1 MHSPAPRGPQGSR
14 LGITE
19 WGSVGRGQVC
29 RGFPGSSVVKESA
42 CSAGDLAS
50 IPGSGISPGE
60 GSGYPLQH
68 SCLENSM
75 DRRAWRATVHGV
87 AKSRTQLNAQVCR
100 VLRVRRGHL
109 RTHPRRQRDHLRA
122 RQARSNHSIVP
133 SDPTRHPLKDKM
145 TTNYK
150 MANVM
155 S

>member
-1 MHSPAPRGPQGSR
+1 MTNKVSSKRRCLSR
-14 LGITE
+14 SL
-19 WGSVGRGQVC
+19 
-29 RGFPGSSVVKESA
+29 GFPGGSDGKESA
-42 CSAGDLAS
+42 CNVGDLVW
-50 IPGSGISPGE
+50 IPWSGRSPEERNGNL
-60 GSGYPLQH
+60 LQH

-75 DRRAWRATVHGV
+75 DRRAWQATVHGV

-109 RTHPRRQRDHLRA
+109 RTHPGRQRDHLRA
-122 RQARSNHSIVP
+122 QQACGTHSIVP

-150 MANVM
+150 MANVV